1 MKARLSSV
9 AALFGIRR
17 SAWLQSASACLSIPT
32 TARPAPVV
40 EGGREIRLEL
50 DRLVVVVDGAIVVT
64 LAELGVAAVEVVTF
78 SRRLELDRLVVIE
91 DGAVVFAVLVVGDA
105 AVVVGDGE
113 FGVELDRL
121 VVVRNGAVI
130 VALEPVADA
139 AIVEGL
145 RELVAL
151 IACRFDDGGTTVD
164 ALIDGHG
171 VLALAPAALLRRLC
185 ERRRAGKQDAGQDR
199 AETLCCHAR
208 HRQLHHSWRSG

>member
-1 MKARLSSV
+1 
-9 AALFGIRR
+9 
-17 SAWLQSASACLSIPT
+17 
-32 TARPAPVV
+32 
-40 EGGREIRLEL
+40 
-50 DRLVVVVDGAIVVT
+50 VVT

-91 DGAVVFAVLVVGDA
+91 DSAVVFAVLVVGDA

-130 VALEPVADA
+130 VALEPVPDA

-151 IACRFDDGGTTVD
+151 IACHFDDGGTTVD
-164 ALIDGHG
+164 ALIDRHRG
-171 VLALAPAALLRRLC
+171 LALAPAALVRRLC
-185 ERRRAGKQDAGQDR
+185 PRRRAGTQAPRLRRADTPRRPDR
-199 AETLCCHAR
+199 RR
-208 HRQLHHSWRSG
+208 HPA